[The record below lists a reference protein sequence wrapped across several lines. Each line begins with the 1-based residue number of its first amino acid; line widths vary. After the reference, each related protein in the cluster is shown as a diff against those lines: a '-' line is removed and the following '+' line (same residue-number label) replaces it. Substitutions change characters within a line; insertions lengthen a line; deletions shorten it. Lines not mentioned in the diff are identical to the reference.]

1 MRWLRQHDI
10 LLAREVV
17 ALDPYQHPK
26 GGTER
31 FALWEKIAANLDG
44 FHLKNQINFSVTG
57 RSVRDRVNLVLIRN
71 YKKKMQEERKASG
84 IEVPPPTEFDQLMEE
99 IVGRAGDAEKEQK
112 AGQDERKEK
121 EDRERKVAEEVRAQA
136 LERVGQTRKRQGV
149 EAKEDKPVKRRSGG
163 ETIEYLKERSQQQ
176 MKLREEEL
184 KIQREAQEANAKAQQ
199 AFTAQLLQ
207 EQQQQQQNMFAALQ
221 KEQQQQWQQQQQ
233 MQASIMLQQQQ
244 QQQSQ
249 AMMAILQELV
259 KKKLTVSYQE
269 KSVDTC
275 IILYTL
281 TRKIL
286 IFKIQI
292 HMLCSI

>member
-10 LLAREVV
+10 PLAREVV

-26 GGTER
+26 GSRER

-44 FHLKNQINFSVTG
+44 FHLTNQINFSVTG

-112 AGQDERKEK
+112 AGQHERKEK

-163 ETIEYLKERSQQQ
+163 ETIEYLKERPLQQ
-176 MKLREEEL
+176 MRLREEEL

-199 AFTAQLLQ
+199 AFTAQ
-207 EQQQQQQNMFAALQ
+207 ALQ
-221 KEQQQQWQQQQQ
+221 QQQQWQQQQQ

-244 QQQSQ
+244 QSQ

-259 KKKLTVSYQE
+259 
-269 KSVDTC
+269 
-275 IILYTL
+275 
-281 TRKIL
+281 
-286 IFKIQI
+286 
-292 HMLCSI
+292 